1 MHTSVYLQG
10 GVIQT
15 VEEIAAG
22 SLSRGLGLS
31 PRGVLLAFQPQRT
44 ARAKGRDVNAQQ
56 LFWDR
61 RKCRLTAVSF

>member
-10 GVIQT
+10 RVIQT

-31 PRGVLLAFQPQRT
+31 PQGVLLAFQP
-44 ARAKGRDVNAQQ
+44 
-56 LFWDR
+56 
-61 RKCRLTAVSF
+61 